1 MSDTAGLWF
10 ALTLLDSAPA
20 LMCRTLPL
28 TPTFYLLL
36 PFWICAQAYRYTE
49 AWAPVST
56 CAHEHRLS
64 DIFSSILLFLKLL
77 PLGPHYTTSALI
89 YRVGKRGFHAAS
101 EQRCNA
107 PCISPLLRVP
117 VLHLGYANDQHLE
130 GHFLCTETHSL
141 VLHSY
146 PNPPTLGLGQDF
158 FFPSPSHFFYCIPK
172 HTLEVLS
179 VQAEDYCAVST
190 RLLA

>member
-1 MSDTAGLWF
+1 M
-10 ALTLLDSAPA
+10 
-20 LMCRTLPL
+20 
-28 TPTFYLLL
+28 
-36 PFWICAQAYRYTE
+36 
-49 AWAPVST
+49 ST
-56 CAHEHRLS
+56 CAHAHRQS

-77 PLGPHYTTSALI
+77 PLGPHYTTSALV
-89 YRVGKRGFHAAS
+89 YRVEKRGFHAAS

-146 PNPPTLGLGQDF
+146 PNPPPPPWAWAKTFSSPLCLTSSIAPPNTHWRF
-158 FFPSPSHFFYCIPK
+158 SPSRLR
-172 HTLEVLS
+172 TT
-179 VQAEDYCAVST
+179 VQSAQGC
-190 RLLA
+190 